1 MHTHIYM
8 HNNTNYNLIFYQV
21 FAALIESVDQLDD
34 PDSMGESQTGFTQ
47 GDPAASAGFSLNHA
61 KFLMEPLR
69 KFAEAIE
76 ANLSPEEQTFPA
88 ALCDDTT
95 LASWTT
101 SYSRYAI
108 LEATKIGQRNL

>member
-1 MHTHIYM
+1 MSLQHLMEAVSQMTPALRYS
-8 HNNTNYNLIFYQV
+8 YQV
-21 FAALIESVDQLDD
+21 FAALIESVDQLDNQ
-34 PDSMGESQTGFTQ
+34 DSMGESQTGFTQ

-76 ANLSPEEQTFPA
+76 ANLSPEEQTFLA

-95 LASWTT
+95 LAGK
-101 SYSRYAI
+101 SYCD
-108 LEATKIGQRNL
+108 